1 MFFPYLL
8 LSLYFLLKTQIHF
21 LYALTVLSK
30 LSQFFLIKFEHF
42 GKLITQGS
50 IVNFL

>member
-21 LYALTVLSK
+21 LYALTVLFK
-30 LSQFFLIKFEHF
+30 IFHFFLIKNVHF
-42 GKLITQGS
+42 DKLIMRRS